1 MTSHHFNL
9 NHWSNLICCHPSR
22 FDESNNFFCSNLLN
36 KFINNN
42 NNHNNNNNYN
52 DFENNV
58 YPNETS
64 QQQSPLQQTEFV
76 QNHHQLNQSPS
87 STANNNHS
95 APYYYGDIV
104 YRQPLFNRYSNHFDS
119 NCNSD
124 WNRETSSSIKSSI
137 MDGLRVGIKNQV
149 RQQSNQYLRSPNVNR
164 SDEFKVSLR
173 GWLYRLEGAAIKQ
186 WKRRWCVLADYCLF
200 YYKDMAE
207 EKMLGSL
214 LLPSYKI
221 SPCFSRNDGISR
233 KFAFK
238 AEHNNMKTYYFSADS
253 KEYQQQWM
261 NALSMASIMQLSAMF
276 SATTNTTTTNNNS
289 NNNNNNV
296 MTGDKQINNDI
307 NDDHCNNN
315 KINDNNDRKESILEQ
330 RQRLVGTTTGL
341 LSNRIIQDD
350 ESGFL
355 AYHQTKRC
363 IDDSNNVIHQ
373 LQQQQQQIYPITNYD
388 GQNYLPSLYHHHQ
401 QQQSYNGSIGL
412 PIYYPS
418 SNHSSQFINNSEYI
432 ADAPPKPQRHYYDL
446 MLPQYHLQDYRQQTY
461 KLYHQH
467 QHHHH
472 HGQQIDPNL
481 INQNYF
487 VPTATAVADEQNFP
501 VPYHTVISS
510 DFNIIPQ
517 HQQQQFEHGYFAQN
531 LVDHSQLSIP
541 QQQRLPPRPRSADF
555 LERNQDFELD
565 NDDVDDQECQT
576 LFSINKNNEN
586 KTGDVFNNNNNNIV
600 NTESTRIMPTRPKSS
615 IEKYYHQ
622 SAKFDPYMARNL
634 FHTTYNNDNDEI
646 IPSTTI
652 PNRPPLPQEY
662 IFRFQQQQQ
671 QLFDTVG
678 LPQQQTTT
686 TTTTMMKIKQ
696 DKNIVTT
703 YTSDDEIF
711 RKNSNNLPDDNDN
724 DPFELSRKEYQKASK
739 LLFQRQFSSC
749 KRNSNSTKNNMARL
763 SINKKQSNDDNNNND
778 DWNEIGLPI
787 PSANP
792 NAINDNLKRNE
803 LTKIKQHCPVNDS
816 DVQQNQSNEES
827 EIKFKFGLNVR
838 TYRKPT
844 TTTTATI
851 TKSLKQQCP
860 STICDDNDNDDN
872 NVHRSEINV
881 DDANN
886 NDQNHSKQSSISIS
900 GNGSSS
906 GGGGGAPYYYS
917 DLLNEEQ
924 KIALKKKLGDFAEP
938 PPLLSRCTDS
948 NNTRFLSRT
957 SLTSTTLDKNKT
969 KLSNNNLMMMND
981 EKKDFNVD
989 EKKHYSSSVLLPNN
1003 SKMNCSTTTTKPF
1016 DENFPSN
1023 KTIHKEIIVTE
1034 NNFNDNELVVE
1045 QLVTNQQQQPIY
1057 ENCTERTKTP
1067 TIQATIPVSHNKR
1080 NLSNNLKK
1088 QTRKILNNNKK
1099 LNKADSLDSLH
1110 EIPIETSSLKKR
1122 RRKRKSRENLNNNNA
1137 SDSEIQF
1144 DDDDEKVKSLNRFSS
1159 RKHFLK
1165 SSRRFSVSA
1174 AEYMGKS
1181 NEELILMLIQLRR
1194 KQSQLEKTM
1203 EQLRMQMDSEEK
1215 MMEIQPY
1222 RKDDYQLRFNELNR
1236 KWKEINREYQ
1246 LQLPIIQTIDHMIK
1260 MKSKTMLNE
1269 LNKKKAAST
1278 SNLDRVVVDDNDDD
1292 DDDNNNN
1299 NRFKSSMKNDCDN
1312 HHSADSISIQTAAV
1326 AAAVDET
1333 PNENIEILKRQQKV
1347 LEGELDR
1354 VRGMLTHSTKK
1365 LEEKAVENARM
1376 EQEMLLARNKLKQVL
1391 ENEQEA
1397 MEITRSSKLEAELA
1411 HINEVIDDLHNRR
1424 KELNNA
1430 IENLKNSETKFMT
1443 DRFNDND
1450 NDDDGDDNNNYYSNY
1465 HRFTNEELKLAVN
1478 NAAETSLY
1486 PLYENIIKKSQT
1498 FVDSKQQNDGH
1509 EQIDDDDDDD
1519 DDDDNCDPINNIDNN
1534 LNDEFFTLNINLD
1547 KHHQHRNH
1555 HLSSNSSSQTIN
1567 GGKEINN
1574 NITTMCEFDPNKVMS
1589 TYGGSSGDSIVDQ
1602 QLKQI
1607 YNYHHQQQ
1615 QQQTQQQAMN
1625 NKSNEVKT
1633 VREVKRESE
1642 RRKFNHHHHH
1652 HHHQQQRA
1660 SSSSSSS
1667 RTNYDSYLQTN
1678 HHYFNHHNN
1687 DNGDDMMMMMMLTS
1701 DLKSSID
1708 QPMKFTDQDN
1718 DPTATSTTSPSNRNF
1733 NTPDIVQSTIKLADK
1748 T

>member
-1 MTSHHFNL
+1 MINEFFFQFY
-9 NHWSNLICCHPSR
+9 SR

-64 QQQSPLQQTEFV
+64 QQQSPQQQNEFL

-104 YRQPLFNRYSNHFDS
+104 YRQPLFNRYSNHFD

-124 WNRETSSSIKSSI
+124 WNHQTSSSSIKSSI

-200 YYKDMAE
+200 YYKGNFLLLSWLLIQIIIFFFASYSIDMAE

-296 MTGDKQINNDI
+296 MTGDKQINNNI

-363 IDDSNNVIHQ
+363 IDDPNNVIHQ

-472 HGQQIDPNL
+472 HGQQIDQNL

-517 HQQQQFEHGYFAQN
+517 HQQQFEHGYFAQN

-586 KTGDVFNNNNNNIV
+586 KTGDEFNNNNNNNNIV

-622 SAKFDPYMARNL
+622 STKFDPYMARNL

-671 QLFDTVG
+671 LFDTVG

-703 YTSDDEIF
+703 YTSDDE
-711 RKNSNNLPDDNDN
+711 
-724 DPFELSRKEYQKASK
+724 SK
-739 LLFQRQFSSC
+739 FCIVLFLF
-749 KRNSNSTKNNMARL
+749 
-763 SINKKQSNDDNNNND
+763 
-778 DWNEIGLPI
+778 W
-787 PSANP
+787 
-792 NAINDNLKRNE
+792 
-803 LTKIKQHCPVNDS
+803 
-816 DVQQNQSNEES
+816 
-827 EIKFKFGLNVR
+827 
-838 TYRKPT
+838 
-844 TTTTATI
+844 
-851 TKSLKQQCP
+851 
-860 STICDDNDNDDN
+860 
-872 NVHRSEINV
+872 
-881 DDANN
+881 
-886 NDQNHSKQSSISIS
+886 
-900 GNGSSS
+900 
-906 GGGGGAPYYYS
+906 
-917 DLLNEEQ
+917 
-924 KIALKKKLGDFAEP
+924 
-938 PPLLSRCTDS
+938 
-948 NNTRFLSRT
+948 
-957 SLTSTTLDKNKT
+957 
-969 KLSNNNLMMMND
+969 
-981 EKKDFNVD
+981 
-989 EKKHYSSSVLLPNN
+989 
-1003 SKMNCSTTTTKPF
+1003 
-1016 DENFPSN
+1016 
-1023 KTIHKEIIVTE
+1023 
-1034 NNFNDNELVVE
+1034 
-1045 QLVTNQQQQPIY
+1045 
-1057 ENCTERTKTP
+1057 
-1067 TIQATIPVSHNKR
+1067 
-1080 NLSNNLKK
+1080 
-1088 QTRKILNNNKK
+1088 
-1099 LNKADSLDSLH
+1099 
-1110 EIPIETSSLKKR
+1110 
-1122 RRKRKSRENLNNNNA
+1122 
-1137 SDSEIQF
+1137 
-1144 DDDDEKVKSLNRFSS
+1144 
-1159 RKHFLK
+1159 
-1165 SSRRFSVSA
+1165 
-1174 AEYMGKS
+1174 
-1181 NEELILMLIQLRR
+1181 
-1194 KQSQLEKTM
+1194 
-1203 EQLRMQMDSEEK
+1203 
-1215 MMEIQPY
+1215 
-1222 RKDDYQLRFNELNR
+1222 
-1236 KWKEINREYQ
+1236 
-1246 LQLPIIQTIDHMIK
+1246 
-1260 MKSKTMLNE
+1260 
-1269 LNKKKAAST
+1269 
-1278 SNLDRVVVDDNDDD
+1278 
-1292 DDDNNNN
+1292 
-1299 NRFKSSMKNDCDN
+1299 
-1312 HHSADSISIQTAAV
+1312 SADFLNFSMV
-1326 AAAVDET
+1326 
-1333 PNENIEILKRQQKV
+1333 KV
-1347 LEGELDR
+1347 FIFFF
-1354 VRGMLTHSTKK
+1354 TH
-1365 LEEKAVENARM
+1365 
-1376 EQEMLLARNKLKQVL
+1376 
-1391 ENEQEA
+1391 
-1397 MEITRSSKLEAELA
+1397 
-1411 HINEVIDDLHNRR
+1411 
-1424 KELNNA
+1424 
-1430 IENLKNSETKFMT
+1430 
-1443 DRFNDND
+1443 
-1450 NDDDGDDNNNYYSNY
+1450 
-1465 HRFTNEELKLAVN
+1465 VN
-1478 NAAETSLY
+1478 NQTSFSYL
-1486 PLYENIIKKSQT
+1486 
-1498 FVDSKQQNDGH
+1498 
-1509 EQIDDDDDDD
+1509 
-1519 DDDDNCDPINNIDNN
+1519 NN
-1534 LNDEFFTLNINLD
+1534 LNFPFHIHIYHVITLCLFF
-1547 KHHQHRNH
+1547 
-1555 HLSSNSSSQTIN
+1555 
-1567 GGKEINN
+1567 
-1574 NITTMCEFDPNKVMS
+1574 CC
-1589 TYGGSSGDSIVDQ
+1589 
-1602 QLKQI
+1602 
-1607 YNYHHQQQ
+1607 
-1615 QQQTQQQAMN
+1615 
-1625 NKSNEVKT
+1625 
-1633 VREVKRESE
+1633 
-1642 RRKFNHHHHH
+1642 
-1652 HHHQQQRA
+1652 
-1660 SSSSSSS
+1660 
-1667 RTNYDSYLQTN
+1667 
-1678 HHYFNHHNN
+1678 
-1687 DNGDDMMMMMMLTS
+1687 
-1701 DLKSSID
+1701 LKSF
-1708 QPMKFTDQDN
+1708 PK
-1718 DPTATSTTSPSNRNF
+1718 
-1733 NTPDIVQSTIKLADK
+1733 K
-1748 T
+1748 